1 MPGGASPS
9 GIMLLAHDY
18 LAVCKAR
25 RYKDLSFMSRFATS
39 SPGFGLRLRRRFLAS
54 EALRGF
60 SLLSPTL
67 LAMVFGL
74 AMPLLVLFT
83 LSFWL
88 QDYVDFI
95 KTFSWK
101 NYADFFDK
109 PIYGMI
115 LFKSIKISGMVTLA
129 TVLLAYPMAYF
140 IAFRIKTN
148 KLVWLILIT
157 VPFWTS
163 YLLRVFAWKLMLGYN
178 GVVNSGLKSIG
189 LISEPLE
196 FLLYNPTAVTIT
208 LAHAWAAFAILPI
221 YVSLE
226 KIDRSLLEAA
236 RDLGENAFMT
246 FVRVTLPLSLPGV
259 IAASLLVFIPTVGDY
274 VTPSLVGGPSGIMIG
289 NIIQSMFGKAFNWP
303 LGAAISVMV
312 MFTIT
317 AMVCAFLWGTH
328 QFRRRVA

>member
-25 RYKDLSFMSRFATS
+25 RYKDLSFMSRSATS

-246 FVRVTLPLSLPGV
+246 FVRVTLPLSLPE
-259 IAASLLVFIPTVGDY
+259 D
-274 VTPSLVGGPSGIMIG
+274 
-289 NIIQSMFGKAFNWP
+289 
-303 LGAAISVMV
+303 
-312 MFTIT
+312 
-317 AMVCAFLWGTH
+317 
-328 QFRRRVA
+328 

>member
-1 MPGGASPS
+1 
-9 GIMLLAHDY
+9 
-18 LAVCKAR
+18 
-25 RYKDLSFMSRFATS
+25 
-39 SPGFGLRLRRRFLAS
+39 
-54 EALRGF
+54 
-60 SLLSPTL
+60 
-67 LAMVFGL
+67 MVFGL

-101 NYADFFDK
+101 NYADFFAK